1 MCVYNIKFSKGRKTM
16 HLVKS
21 REEYLRLRDGGNQI
35 ANVSKARNGNEE
47 AKRKLVQMN
56 YSCLPAPG
64 GFLKGAKRESN
75 SVGMDIDL
83 KPTPNH
89 SLGRGEEVKPTP
101 DPSLGRGEEAALV
114 ERILSLKDELGLLML
129 ERSATKGFHMVF
141 RRRTEMSQEEN
152 LEWASSLVGVEY
164 DKGAKDIT
172 RVFYT
177 TTASP
182 EDLLYLNDDLF
193 TGGEPAT
200 AAPAPSVAAP
210 AAAAPVAA
218 APAESSS
225 QQPSCS
231 GCQPAVSQQSPSSPS
246 KPQPEEGYHGFTWK
260 QIIAKYFDLFNNGK
274 EPKEGN
280 RNTLTFE
287 LTQALS
293 PLVDYN
299 ADRLLAIVPRYD
311 SLPEQEWRTTVT
323 NAAQK
328 RWKTIPRRTR
338 QVLNELNNE
347 ALKNLLGGSALLPPE
362 MPQKLPPV
370 LKLLTSKVPE
380 PYKAC
385 VAEGVFPALAAHL
398 HDVKFR
404 YIDNTEREA
413 TLMALLIAP
422 MSTGKSSVNLPIK
435 KVMADIEERDKI
447 SREREMEWKRRNPS
461 AKSKPRDPRPDDICI
476 QILSSDLTNAA
487 FNQRMIDADRNGHR
501 YLFLKTD
508 ELESMKSVT
517 SQRNMQQLSVVV
529 RNAFDNA
536 EHGQERVGADSV
548 TGKAPLRFNFHT
560 SATPPKAKQLLGGSA
575 IDGTLSRLSLSTI
588 IKEQTAG
595 AIPKYGIYDDKF
607 DAALKPFIDTL
618 NRANGFYE
626 CRQLD
631 QLIEQ
636 MIVENQDNAL
646 QFDSEGYEL
655 LARRA
660 SVIAFS
666 KGMVLYILNG
676 RRWSKDIAD
685 YVQWSL
691 RYDMWCKMKF
701 FGSIFEEELDK
712 ENKQLRSGVVNIYD
726 LLPDTFSLEEYQKVR
741 MTLGKTS
748 DGKETLR
755 QWRRRKQ
762 IELDEIANVYVKTKR
777 SAA

>member
-1 MCVYNIKFSKGRKTM
+1 MSVFLIKKSQGHKTM

-21 REEYLRLRDGGNQI
+21 REEYLRLRNSGDQI
-35 ANVSKARNGNEE
+35 ANVNEARNGNSE

-64 GFLKGAKRESN
+64 GLLKGATRQSN

-83 KPTPNH
+83 KPTPN
-89 SLGRGEEVKPTP
+89 
-101 DPSLGRGEEAALV
+101 PSLGRGEEAALV

-152 LEWASSLVGVEY
+152 LQWASKLVGVEY

-193 TGGEPAT
+193 TGGEPAPAAAT
-200 AAPAPSVAAP
+200 AAPSAA
-210 AAAAPVAA
+210 V
-218 APAESSS
+218 ESSS
-225 QQPSCS
+225 QQPPCS
-231 GCQPAVSQQSPSSPS
+231 GCQPAVSLQSPSSPS
-246 KPQPEEGYHGFTWK
+246 KPQPEEGYRGFTWQ

-287 LTQALS
+287 LAQALS
-293 PLVDYN
+293 PLVDYSTE
-299 ADRLLAIVPRYD
+299 RLLAIVPRYD
-311 SLPEQEWRTTVT
+311 SLPEQEWRTTIA

-328 RWKTIPRRTR
+328 RWKTMPRRTR
-338 QVLNELNNE
+338 QVLDELKNE
-347 ALKNLLGGSALLPPE
+347 AFKNLLGGSAQLPPA
-362 MPQKLPPV
+362 MPKKLPSV

-380 PYKAC
+380 PYKPC

-435 KVMADIEERDKI
+435 KVMADIEARDDV
-447 SREREMEWKRRNPS
+447 SRAREMEWKRRNPS

-508 ELESMKSVT
+508 ELESMKNVT
-517 SQRNMQQLSVVV
+517 SQRNIQQFSVVV

-560 SATPPKAKQLLGGSA
+560 SATPPKAMQMLGGSA

-607 DAALKPFIDTL
+607 DADLKPFIDML
-618 NRANGFYE
+618 NRANGFIE
-626 CRQLD
+626 CRQLN

-636 MIVENQDNAL
+636 MIAENQEKAL
-646 QFDSEGYEL
+646 QYDSEGYEL
-655 LARRA
+655 LSRRA
-660 SVIAFS
+660 CVIAFS

-685 YVQWSL
+685 YVHWSL

-701 FGSIFEEELDK
+701 FGEIFEDELDK
-712 ENKQLRSGVVNIYD
+712 ENQSLRSGMVNLYD

-748 DGKETLR
+748 DGRATLR
-755 QWRRRKQ
+755 KWRSRKQ
-762 IELDEIANVYVKTKR
+762 IELDEIANVYVKTKC

>member
-1 MCVYNIKFSKGRKTM
+1 S
-16 HLVKS
+16 
-21 REEYLRLRDGGNQI
+21 
-35 ANVSKARNGNEE
+35 
-47 AKRKLVQMN
+47 
-56 YSCLPAPG
+56 
-64 GFLKGAKRESN
+64 
-75 SVGMDIDL
+75 
-83 KPTPNH
+83 
-89 SLGRGEEVKPTP
+89 
-101 DPSLGRGEEAALV
+101 
-114 ERILSLKDELGLLML
+114 
-129 ERSATKGFHMVF
+129 
-141 RRRTEMSQEEN
+141 
-152 LEWASSLVGVEY
+152 SSL
-164 DKGAKDIT
+164 
-172 RVFYT
+172 
-177 TTASP
+177 
-182 EDLLYLNDDLF
+182 
-193 TGGEPAT
+193 
-200 AAPAPSVAAP
+200 
-210 AAAAPVAA
+210 
-218 APAESSS
+218 
-225 QQPSCS
+225 QPPCS
-231 GCQPAVSQQSPSSPS
+231 GCQPAVSLQSPSSPS
-246 KPQPEEGYHGFTWK
+246 KPQSEEGYLGFTWQ

-274 EPKEGN
+274 KPTEGN

-287 LTQALS
+287 LAQALS

-311 SLPEQEWRTTVT
+311 SLPEQEWRATVA
-323 NAAQK
+323 NAVQK
-328 RWKTIPRRTR
+328 RWKTMPRRTR
-338 QVLNELNNE
+338 QVLDELKGE
-347 ALKNLLGGSALLPPE
+347 AFKNLLGGSAQLPPA
-362 MPQKLPPV
+362 MPQKLPSV

-380 PYKAC
+380 PYKPC

-435 KVMADIEERDKI
+435 KVMADIEARDEV
-447 SREREMEWKRRNPS
+447 SRAREMEWKRRNPS

-508 ELESMKSVT
+508 ELESMKNVT
-517 SQRNMQQLSVVV
+517 SQRNIQQFSVVV

-560 SATPPKAKQLLGGSA
+560 SATPPKAMRMLGGSA

-588 IKEQTAG
+588 IKEQTVG

-607 DAALKPFIDTL
+607 DADLKPFIDTL
-618 NRANGFYE
+618 NRANGFIE
-626 CRQLD
+626 CRQLN

-636 MIVENQDNAL
+636 MIAENQEKAL
-646 QFDSEGYEL
+646 QYDSEGYEL
-655 LARRA
+655 LSRRA
-660 SVIAFS
+660 CVIAFS

-676 RRWSKDIAD
+676 RRWSKDIAN
-685 YVQWSL
+685 YVRWSL

-701 FGSIFEEELDK
+701 FGEIFEDELDK
-712 ENKQLRSGVVNIYD
+712 ENQSLRSGMVNLYD

-748 DGKETLR
+748 DGRATLR
-755 QWRRRKQ
+755 KWRSRKQ
-762 IELDEIANVYVKTKR
+762 IELDEIANVYVKTKC